1 MTSQSPLQSVE
12 FDRVLA
18 LIAMEAKSS
27 LGKAAVARRAPLRTL
42 AECEEAQA
50 RLAEMLRFYQTEGLL
65 PLAGLIDLAP
75 LLSRDT
81 VLELEESWQI
91 VRAVRATQAVRETF
105 VRSDRFP
112 RLRAIGENIADAD
125 EAISASALRIAA
137 APPIAVRFRRRARLD
152 SNRLAGAA
160 RVIKVYYI
168 CA

>member
-1 MTSQSPLQSVE
+1 MTSHSPLQSIE

-65 PLAGLIDLAP
+65 PLAGLIDVAS

-81 VLELEESWQI
+81 GLELEEAWQI
-91 VRAVRATQAVRETF
+91 VRAPRAPQSVRETF
-105 VRSDRFP
+105 PRNQGFPHLTALASPIPNLDELLSKLNKYFP
-112 RLRAIGENIADAD
+112 RHGKLRED
-125 EAISASALRIAA
+125 ASAE
-137 APPIAVRFRRRARLD
+137 
-152 SNRLAGAA
+152 
-160 RVIKVYYI
+160 
-168 CA
+168 

>member
-91 VRAVRATQAVRETF
+91 VRAIRATQSLRETF
-105 VRSDRFP
+105 LRTEVFP
-112 RLRAIGENIADAD
+112 QLTALASHIPDLD
-125 EAISASALRIAA
+125 EL
-137 APPIAVRFRRRARLD
+137 
-152 SNRLAGAA
+152 
-160 RVIKVYYI
+160 
-168 CA
+168 